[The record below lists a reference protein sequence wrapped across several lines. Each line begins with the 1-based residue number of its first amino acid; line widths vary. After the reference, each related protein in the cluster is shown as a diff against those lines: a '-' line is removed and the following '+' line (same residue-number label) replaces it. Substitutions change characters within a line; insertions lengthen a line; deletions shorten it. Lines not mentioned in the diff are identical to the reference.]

1 MLLSFCEVFILI
13 FDIWNFEMSIV
24 SILFDVEVEE
34 PQADEELLEIKP
46 RVKKLANQFNFCE
59 RAALTYN
66 NPRRVSI
73 LYQQ

>member
-1 MLLSFCEVFILI
+1 MFNVEPEMPEV
-13 FDIWNFEMSIV
+13 
-24 SILFDVEVEE
+24 
-34 PQADEELLEIKP
+34 DEELLEIKP

-73 LYQQ
+73 LHFNLGSYCNPEYKFLLLSIEKLQK

>member
-1 MLLSFCEVFILI
+1 MVFV
-13 FDIWNFEMSIV
+13 FYN
-24 SILFDVEVEE
+24 VETELPE
-34 PQADEELLEIKP
+34 PDEELLEIKP

-73 LYQQ
+73 LQ

>member
-1 MLLSFCEVFILI
+1 MPIVFIL
-13 FDIWNFEMSIV
+13 FN
-24 SILFDVEVEE
+24 VEGEEPEAVEE
-34 PQADEELLEIKP
+34 FLDIKP

-73 LYQQ
+73 LNQ